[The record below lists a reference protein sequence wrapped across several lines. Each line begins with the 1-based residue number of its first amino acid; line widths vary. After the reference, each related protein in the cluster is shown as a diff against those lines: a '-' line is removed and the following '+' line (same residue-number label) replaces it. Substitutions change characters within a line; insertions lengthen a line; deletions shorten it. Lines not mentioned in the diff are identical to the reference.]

1 MTRHRPR
8 FAFLFALWLL
18 MLAAPVAA
26 GLPEPVARVA
36 AALGVD
42 AAQVSVWV
50 KELGADEPLLE
61 HLPDVPRTPAS
72 TMKLVTSFAALQG
85 LGPAYRWQTEAYALG
100 PVDDGVLAGDLLLR
114 GHGDPYLVSEEFWR
128 LVQGIRHSGI
138 SRIEGDL
145 VFDGSYYQLPAES
158 PGDFDG
164 RPDRIY
170 NLLPHP
176 LLVNFNAVRF
186 EFEPRGRQ
194 VQVRT
199 DPVLRNVEVHNR
211 LQVRPGACAGYQ
223 RGIALNVLEPPVRD
237 RVLLEGSFP
246 AGCRAFAMT
255 RSVLEP
261 ESYAFGLFEKYWQQ
275 LGGEIGGQWR
285 QGRLPGH
292 LQAAFEL
299 PAEGDNG
306 DEYHGARDALLHV
319 HRSRPLGELVRMVNK
334 YSNNVMTRHL
344 ELTLGA
350 ERFEPPATPEK
361 GRAATLE
368 ILRRHGVDTATMVLD
383 NPSGLS
389 RSARLSARQLGQLL
403 QAAWDAP
410 FMPEFVSSLALAGLD
425 GTMQRRFR
433 DRPETGRMHLKT
445 GTLDHVSAVA
455 GYLHTPANRRLVVVV
470 LVNAENAHR
479 GPGEE
484 IQDAV
489 LRWAFAQGV

>member
-1 MTRHRPR
+1 MTSYFPR
-8 FAFLFALWLL
+8 LALLCAVCLL
-18 MLAAPVAA
+18 APIIPVQAS
-26 GLPEPVARVA
+26 LPQPVARIA
-36 AALGVD
+36 NALEVD
-42 AAQVSVWV
+42 HAHVSVWV
-50 KELGADEPLLE
+50 QELGASEPMLA

-72 TMKLVTSFAALQG
+72 TMKLVSSFAALQG

-100 PVDDGVLAGDLLLR
+100 PVENGVLAGDLLLR
-114 GHGDPYLVSEEFWR
+114 GQGDPYLVREEFWR

-199 DPVLRNVEVHNR
+199 EPVLRNIEVHNR

-246 AGCRAFAMT
+246 SGCRQFAMT

-261 ESYAFGLFEKYWQQ
+261 ESYAFGLFEKYWHQ
-275 LGGEIGGQWR
+275 LGGEIEGQWR
-285 QGRLPGH
+285 QGRLPAT
-292 LQAAFEL
+292 LQIAFEGL
-299 PAEGDNG
+299 AEDDNG
-306 DEYHGARDALLHV
+306 DEFLGARDALVHV
-319 HRSRPLGELVRMVNK
+319 HRSRPLGELVRLVNK

-368 ILRRHGVDTATMVLD
+368 ILRQHGIDTTTMVLD

-403 QAAWDAP
+403 QAAWDTP
-410 FMPEFVSSLALAGLD
+410 FMPEFVASLALAGLD
-425 GTMQRRFR
+425 GTMHRRFR

-445 GTLDHVSAVA
+445 GTLDNVSAVA
-455 GYLHTPANRRLVVVV
+455 GYVHTPTNRRLIVVV

-489 LRWAFAQGV
+489 LRWAFAQGS